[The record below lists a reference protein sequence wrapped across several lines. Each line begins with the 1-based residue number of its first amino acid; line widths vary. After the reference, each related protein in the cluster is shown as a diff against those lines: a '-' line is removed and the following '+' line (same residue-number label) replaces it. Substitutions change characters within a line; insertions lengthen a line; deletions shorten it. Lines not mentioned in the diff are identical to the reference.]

1 MYSVD
6 IYSRVRRACLKDGM
20 SAREAARYFN
30 KDRKT
35 IVKMLRHEL
44 PPGYQRS
51 EPPRR
56 PTLDGF
62 VGVIDEILRTDK
74 ALIKKQ
80 QHIAKRIFERLRDE
94 QGYAG
99 SLTTVTYYVR
109 EQKRRTKEVF
119 VPLAHRSGHIQVDF
133 GETLGVIG
141 GVECK
146 IHFFVMSLPHSD
158 AVFVKGYPAETTEAF
173 CDGHVSA
180 FAFYGGI
187 PQSILY
193 DNTKIAVARILGDRT
208 RVRTQRFTELQS
220 HYLFDDKF
228 GRPARGN
235 DKGNVEGMVGY
246 TCRNFMVPAT
256 RYDSFDDLNANL
268 EQRCLERQDD
278 KLRGHEQTIGERLI
292 SDQDALMGLPVAEY
306 EACDH
311 VSTRAT
317 SISMVRYRSN
327 DYSVPVAYAHHDVH
341 VRGFVHEVVIGCGNE
356 IIARH
361 KRSYAKADMI
371 FDPLHF
377 LPLLEQKVGALDQ
390 AAPLQGWG
398 LPDVFATLHRLLEA
412 RMGKP
417 GKREYVHVLRLLET
431 FEMDIVQS
439 AISQAIDMGAIGYDA
454 VKHLVLCRLEKRPPR
469 LDLDFYPYLPKA
481 NVGTTR
487 PSNYLSL
494 MGRTAA

>member
-6 IYSRVRRACLKDGM
+6 IYNRVRRACLKDGM

-35 IVKMLRHEL
+35 IAKMLRHEL

-80 QHIAKRIFERLRDE
+80 RHTAKRIFERLRDE
-94 QGYAG
+94 HGYAG

-109 EQKRRTKEVF
+109 EQKRRTKEVS
-119 VPLAHRSGHIQVDF
+119 VPLSHRPGHAQVDF

-146 IHFFVMSLPHSD
+146 IHFFVMSFPYSD

-173 CDGHVSA
+173 CNGHVSA
-180 FAFYGGI
+180 FAFFGGI

-246 TCRNFMVPAT
+246 TRRNFMVPAP
-256 RYDSFDDLNANL
+256 RYASFDDLNAHL
-268 EQRCLERQDD
+268 EAKCLARQDET
-278 KLRGHEQTIGERLI
+278 LRGQDQTIGARLMA
-292 SDQDALMGLPVAEY
+292 DLDALMGLPVAEY

-317 SISMVRYRSN
+317 SISMVPF
-327 DYSVPVAYAHHDVH
+327 SVLRDV
-341 VRGFVHEVVIGCGNE
+341 
-356 IIARH
+356 
-361 KRSYAKADMI
+361 
-371 FDPLHF
+371 PLR
-377 LPLLEQKVGALDQ
+377 
-390 AAPLQGWG
+390 
-398 LPDVFATLHRLLEA
+398 RLLCWFA
-412 RMGKP
+412 GLAS
-417 GKREYVHVLRLLET
+417 G
-431 FEMDIVQS
+431 S
-439 AISQAIDMGAIGYDA
+439 
-454 VKHLVLCRLEKRPPR
+454 
-469 LDLDFYPYLPKA
+469 
-481 NVGTTR
+481 
-487 PSNYLSL
+487 
-494 MGRTAA
+494 